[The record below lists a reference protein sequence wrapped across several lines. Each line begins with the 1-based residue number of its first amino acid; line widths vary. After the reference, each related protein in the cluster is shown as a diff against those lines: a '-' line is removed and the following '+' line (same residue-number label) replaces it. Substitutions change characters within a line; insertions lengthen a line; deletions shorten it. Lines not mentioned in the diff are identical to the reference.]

1 MQVKY
6 KDIII
11 DVKKGT
17 KVNELLKKYIEEDEL
32 KPIACRFNN
41 EVKWDKIN
49 NGFKNIFIYSFKLSN
64 TTFLSFLF
72 LSYPFPVK

>member
-17 KVNELLKKYIEEDEL
+17 KVNELLEKQIQELEL

-41 EVKWDKIN
+41 EVKRLDMQIETDGEIELIDITNKD
-49 NGFKNIFIYSFKLSN
+49 
-64 TTFLSFLF
+64 
-72 LSYPFPVK
+72 